1 MQRPEV
7 NEKAKKIKV
16 KKKRVIPPAR
26 WTESA
31 TEHLL
36 QLTCY
41 ELRKNPNAFEATMT
55 IHKQKPTAQRFYSK
69 ISTKSY
75 HLRKTSWISMK
86 NKLRHLKIH
95 YMRARKLLHFADNK
109 GDTGFLNKICPYYD
123 ILHKIFGVHL
133 KRDNNNLNNKSSEG
147 EFKGFGQWD
156 VRNGGG
162 YTQVGAESTQTS
174 LTSSEFI
181 EKVSRL
187 EAVPNSSHS
196 SSMPNLHTA
205 GTLLGKS
212 KLKRKHEFEW
222 TEPASEFLLKLILEE
237 VQNNPGTFEKPT
249 RPAFYKKISASCR
262 QLKDASWISMK
273 RKLRNLHMDYLK
285 AKIWSRESNINQ
297 DQQVI
302 AGEQSITNS
311 ANEQK
316 FSSVNFWVNDGFD
329 VSVRESGLQQCVS
342 EATFIETPEKTDDMD
357 IEKLENED
365 VGCSHFGSN
374 STLGFV
380 ERSQSFPVYPEEL
393 LVSTQDIQPPKLSS
407 HGIGTNTCFSC
418 LAFERKKLEVEHQ
431 KLQLEQKKFEWQQEK
446 EGAELQ
452 LKQRELENQFELKS
466 LELAKEE
473 RMEKAKLQLEH
484 QEKIKKYEMKM
495 KINHFKRS
503 SGHYNPHS

>member
-7 NEKAKKIKV
+7 NE
-16 KKKRVIPPAR
+16 
-26 WTESA
+26 
-31 TEHLL
+31 
-36 QLTCY
+36 
-41 ELRKNPNAFEATMT
+41 
-55 IHKQKPTAQRFYSK
+55 KPTAQRFYSK

-109 GDTGFLNKICPYYD
+109 GDTDFLNKICPYYD

-147 EFKGFGQWD
+147 EFKGFGEWD

-162 YTQVGAESTQTS
+162 YTHVGAESTQTS

-212 KLKRKHEFEW
+212 KSKRKHEFEW

-273 RKLRNLHMDYLK
+273 RKLKNLHMDYLK

-302 AGEQSITNS
+302 AARLNEICPHYGILDKIFASDGGEQSITNS

-357 IEKLENED
+357 IEKLENER

-484 QEKIKKYEMKM
+484 QEKIRKYEMKM